1 MQAVA
6 IPYRRTPDGLEIL
19 FVTSRK
25 KKQWILPKGGVPRGM
40 LPHNAAAR
48 EAMQEAGVLG
58 AAQPEPVADIL
69 VKKRSGQDMPG
80 AVRFIFFRIAVTTEL
95 AYWPEDYFRERKWV
109 SLERALKIAG
119 KAYVRDAFRSW
130 ERKIRT

>member
-1 MQAVA
+1 VQAVA
-6 IPYRRTPDGLEIL
+6 IPYRRMPDGLEIL

-25 KKQWILPKGGVPRGM
+25 KKQWILPKGGIPRGM

-58 AAQPEPVADIL
+58 AAQPEPVADIP
-69 VKKRSGQDMPG
+69 VERRGGQDRRST
-80 AVRFIFFRIAVTTEL
+80 VRFIFFPIAVTTEL

-109 SLERALKIAG
+109 SLERALKTAG
-119 KAYVRDAFRSW
+119 KAYVRDALQQF
-130 ERKIRT
+130 KNQL

>member
-6 IPYRRTPDGLEIL
+6 IPYRRTPDSLEIL
-19 FVTSRK
+19 LVTSRK

-58 AAQPEPVADIL
+58 TAQPEPVADIL
-69 VKKRSGQDMPG
+69 VEKRSGQDMPG

-119 KAYVRDAFRSW
+119 KAYVRHALQQFKDRF
-130 ERKIRT
+130 

>member
-6 IPYRRTPDGLEIL
+6 IPYRRKPDGFEIL

-58 AAQPEPVADIL
+58 TVQPEPIADIL
-69 VKKRSGQDMPG
+69 VERRGGQDMAG
-80 AVRFIFFRIAVTTEL
+80 AVRFIFFPIAVTTEL
-95 AYWPEDYFRERKWV
+95 AYWPEDYFRKRKWLP
-109 SLERALKIAG
+109 LEQALKSAG
-119 KAYVRDAFRSW
+119 KSYVRDALQRFRGQL
-130 ERKIRT
+130 